1 MPSVLT
7 HPISKLQY
15 YYFEFA
21 TYFVIN
27 IKEMDALKII
37 FSLKFKG
44 VLNSVGQ
51 KYTSQSYYFLLGKVN
66 N

>member
-7 HPISKLQY
+7 HPISKLKY

-51 KYTSQSYYFLLGKVN
+51 EYTSQPYYLLLGKVN
-66 N
+66 H